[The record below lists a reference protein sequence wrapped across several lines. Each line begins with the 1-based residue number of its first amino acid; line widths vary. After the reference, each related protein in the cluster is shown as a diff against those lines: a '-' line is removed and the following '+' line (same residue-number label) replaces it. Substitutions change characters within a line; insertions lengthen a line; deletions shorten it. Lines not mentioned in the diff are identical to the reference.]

1 MGIVKIDTV
10 SVNPP
15 VFHHLLIGETFRYG
29 AAGWICLKV
38 SPTTGFDF
46 HTKNCVRFDLTESV
60 VPVNSKLVVE
70 E

>member
-1 MGIVKIDTV
+1 MGLVKIETG

-29 AAGWICLKV
+29 NSPYLKISANTAFNFDKMYCVNFNCL
-38 SPTTGFDF
+38 
-46 HTKNCVRFDLTESV
+46 ESV